1 MNMQSIDLKSKHMFI
16 NSRLVKYGP
25 LRPLSSIPTLQL
37 RSQSSAFLTQCSPVT
52 TTNLLLQK
60 YFLSSFIHM
69 HFRALNS
76 RNCFSLVF
84 LPLQILQSKRR
95 SQGLSLDTIY
105 HCLNRTV
112 LYQLCRPHKTVAQQV
127 ALLDALRVLTV
138 NRNLVLGPGNHDQD
152 FVACLAHC
160 FICLHSGRY
169 VLYMEAA
176 VGFLLWLIAADYRSA
191 SITPAGAVCVDT
203 LILVIHTLN

>member
-1 MNMQSIDLKSKHMFI
+1 MYIFISSGKSPDNSPLKKL
-16 NSRLVKYGP
+16 NKKK
-25 LRPLSSIPTLQL
+25 Q
-37 RSQSSAFLTQCSPVT
+37 
-52 TTNLLLQK
+52 
-60 YFLSSFIHM
+60 SFIHSLLSQFSPSCFNKSRLKYS
-69 HFRALNS
+69 HRIRVLCRTVWQPHRGFLLNLLYLS
-76 RNCFSLVF
+76 VFSIF
-84 LPLQILQSKRR
+84 LPFQSKRR

-160 FICLHSGRY
+160 FICLHSGRW
-169 VLYMEAA
+169 ADKDCPTPPP
-176 VGFLLWLIAADYRSA
+176 VGLF
-191 SITPAGAVCVDT
+191 
-203 LILVIHTLN
+203 

>member
-1 MNMQSIDLKSKHMFI
+1 MWHFI
-16 NSRLVKYGP
+16 TFLFWIFSHLFVWCHCIYLFLFLFSVESP
-25 LRPLSSIPTLQL
+25 LFIYHWENIKKQ
-37 RSQSSAFLTQCSPVT
+37 
-52 TTNLLLQK
+52 
-60 YFLSSFIHM
+60 SFIH
-69 HFRALNS
+69 S
-76 RNCFSLVF
+76 RLSQFSPSCFNKSRLKYFHRIRVPCRTVWQPHRGFQFTLLYLSVF
-84 LPLQILQSKRR
+84 SIFLLFQSKRR

-160 FICLHSGRY
+160 FICLHSGRWADKDCPTGGT
-169 VLYMEAA
+169 VL
-176 VGFLLWLIAADYRSA
+176 R
-191 SITPAGAVCVDT
+191 C
-203 LILVIHTLN
+203 

>member
-1 MNMQSIDLKSKHMFI
+1 M
-16 NSRLVKYGP
+16 
-25 LRPLSSIPTLQL
+25 
-37 RSQSSAFLTQCSPVT
+37 
-52 TTNLLLQK
+52 LLFFVICF
-60 YFLSSFIHM
+60 FLS
-69 HFRALNS
+69 L
-76 RNCFSLVF
+76 CTF
-84 LPLQILQSKRR
+84 LPSLPPPCLFFLQSKRR

-160 FICLHSGRY
+160 FICLYSGR
-169 VLYMEAA
+169 
-176 VGFLLWLIAADYRSA
+176 
-191 SITPAGAVCVDT
+191 
-203 LILVIHTLN
+203 

>member
-1 MNMQSIDLKSKHMFI
+1 MWILFSALLFYYFI
-16 NSRLVKYGP
+16 
-25 LRPLSSIPTLQL
+25 
-37 RSQSSAFLTQCSPVT
+37 
-52 TTNLLLQK
+52 
-60 YFLSSFIHM
+60 FLS
-69 HFRALNS
+69 LYL
-76 RNCFSLVF
+76 SLF
-84 LPLQILQSKRR
+84 FFQSKRR

-160 FICLHSGRY
+160 FICLYSGR
-169 VLYMEAA
+169 
-176 VGFLLWLIAADYRSA
+176 
-191 SITPAGAVCVDT
+191 
-203 LILVIHTLN
+203 

>member
-1 MNMQSIDLKSKHMFI
+1 M
-16 NSRLVKYGP
+16 
-25 LRPLSSIPTLQL
+25 RPLSSIPILKL

-52 TTNLLLQK
+52 NKNLVLQK
-60 YFLSSFIHM
+60 YFVSSFIHM
-69 HFRALNS
+69 HFIALNS
-76 RNCFSLVF
+76 HNCFSLVF

-176 VGFLLWLIAADYRSA
+176 VGFLL
-191 SITPAGAVCVDT
+191 
-203 LILVIHTLN
+203 

>member
-1 MNMQSIDLKSKHMFI
+1 MLLFGFFFVS
-16 NSRLVKYGP
+16 P
-25 LRPLSSIPTLQL
+25 PPSS
-37 RSQSSAFLTQCSPVT
+37 SPH
-52 TTNLLLQK
+52 L
-60 YFLSSFIHM
+60 
-69 HFRALNS
+69 
-76 RNCFSLVF
+76 LVF
-84 LPLQILQSKRR
+84 HQSKRR

-160 FICLHSGRY
+160 FICLYSGR
-169 VLYMEAA
+169 
-176 VGFLLWLIAADYRSA
+176 
-191 SITPAGAVCVDT
+191 
-203 LILVIHTLN
+203 

>member
-1 MNMQSIDLKSKHMFI
+1 MYIFSYFYFQWKVPWLFTTKKTLKKKH
-16 NSRLVKYGP
+16 KKK
-25 LRPLSSIPTLQL
+25 Q
-37 RSQSSAFLTQCSPVT
+37 
-52 TTNLLLQK
+52 
-60 YFLSSFIHM
+60 SFIHSRLSQFSPSCLDKSRLKYF
-69 HFRALNS
+69 HRICVLCRTVWQPHRGFLLNLLYLS
-76 RNCFSLVF
+76 VFSIF
-84 LPLQILQSKRR
+84 LPFQSKRR

-160 FICLHSGRY
+160 FICLHSGRW
-169 VLYMEAA
+169 ADKDCPT
-176 VGFLLWLIAADYRSA
+176 GGTLLRFCSK
-191 SITPAGAVCVDT
+191 SIEYF
-203 LILVIHTLN
+203 